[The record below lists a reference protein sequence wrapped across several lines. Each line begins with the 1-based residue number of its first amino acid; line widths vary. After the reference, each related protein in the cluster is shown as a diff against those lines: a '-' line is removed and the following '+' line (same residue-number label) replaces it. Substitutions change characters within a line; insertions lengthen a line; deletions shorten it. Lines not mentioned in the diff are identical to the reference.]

1 MPNQTAK
8 ITYVG
13 MRVEYGIDGKITQL
27 VIRWPDG
34 RDFKVDELISVK
46 PTITVGSGFG
56 NRYLCRVKNKEVSLY
71 NDTVEGKWYV
81 KHS

>member
-1 MPNQTAK
+1 MPNRPIP

-13 MRVEYGIDGKITQL
+13 MQIKYDVDGNITEL
-27 VIRWPDG
+27 VIIWPDG
-34 RDFKVDELISVK
+34 RQFEVDQLLDVK

-56 NRYLCRVKNKEVSLY
+56 NRYKCMVRNKEVSLY

-81 KHS
+81 KH